1 MEITLWTV
9 EEEVG
14 DYLAAVM
21 LPGGKGLASASSN
34 GHSELPDAVFGLLTD
49 RQFCHLSRGAAGRY
63 RERTL
68 TLLDES
74 LNENIAVPF
83 WYDIGPGYHASLH
96 PGESGPSFDVGLSEL
111 LILHQVRS
119 FLGRLS
125 GIYPPGGRFWLVV
138 DNLCGLRT
146 NDIPVDLTE
155 AYCAR
160 FRELIR
166 EQGLVDRV
174 ELLVESEA
182 FDLAE
187 YDRLLADV
195 PEERREAAVTEDDL
209 ENVERFLGRRCTVQE
224 ANERIDRY
232 RRTGIVTEL
241 LLARVVGGVRMTQRA
256 SATTLG
262 FRPFPGGDS
271 RTQCGHVAMGRN
283 THGKLRPILL
293 TSRNVGAYELR
304 SLTFPGL
311 LPSLVNDVTY
321 AERV

>member
-1 MEITLWTV
+1 
-9 EEEVG
+9 
-14 DYLAAVM
+14 
-21 LPGGKGLASASSN
+21 
-34 GHSELPDAVFGLLTD
+34 
-49 RQFCHLSRGAAGRY
+49 
-63 RERTL
+63 
-68 TLLDES
+68 
-74 LNENIAVPF
+74 
-83 WYDIGPGYHASLH
+83 
-96 PGESGPSFDVGLSEL
+96 
-111 LILHQVRS
+111 
-119 FLGRLS
+119 
-125 GIYPPGGRFWLVV
+125 
-138 DNLCGLRT
+138 
-146 NDIPVDLTE
+146 
-155 AYCAR
+155 
-160 FRELIR
+160 
-166 EQGLVDRV
+166 
-174 ELLVESEA
+174 
-182 FDLAE
+182 
-187 YDRLLADV
+187 
-195 PEERREAAVTEDDL
+195 
-209 ENVERFLGRRCTVQE
+209 VQE